1 MATSQP
7 LPRHPDIA
15 QILDDIHFV
24 NVTTA
29 VEIEQARSRIHSLI
43 AKSGIGADAALELEE
58 EVSRHLGQ
66 LGARVT
72 LAEKAVGSLRPK
84 QKSAGKHR
92 AGAVV
97 STKKGPAPLYRL
109 SAEQFP
115 TDGNLLPVESSP
127 EGISYRWSAADPE
140 VRLTLALER
149 GPKQE
154 LQLFLVA
161 LIKPEYSKQMKI
173 IVDGRHLPHEF
184 RKQGTLY
191 VASCALPARNGNA
204 ETDVKVVLPGTHS
217 PMELG
222 ESLDSRKLGI
232 AISEIRVVKR
242 QNPLSRVIRRVR
254 S

>member
-1 MATSQP
+1 MANAQFA
-7 LPRHPDIA
+7 PRDADIA

-24 NVTTA
+24 NMMTEA
-29 VEIEQARSRIHSLI
+29 EIKRARSRIHHLI
-43 AKSGIGADAALELEE
+43 TESALGADGVRELEE
-58 EVSRHLGQ
+58 EISRQLGQ

-84 QKSAGKHR
+84 QKSAAKHR
-92 AGAVV
+92 AGAEV
-97 STKKGPAPLYRL
+97 SAKKGPAPLYRL

-173 IVDGRHLPHEF
+173 IVDGRYLPHEF
-184 RKQGTLY
+184 RKQGTHY

-204 ETDVKVVLPGTHS
+204 ETHVKVLLPGTHS
-217 PMELG
+217 PMDLG
-222 ESLDSRKLGI
+222 DSLDSRKLGI

-242 QNPLSRVIRRVR
+242 RNPLARIIRRVR